1 MKKIIPL
8 SVLTFFLALGFAV
21 VSPTKASG
29 QSAGLVSS
37 VLNRMER
44 NRQSLKTLRGNL
56 SMEKYN
62 AQLRDSERYN
72 GVVLYVPGSGR
83 DASVRIEWRSPQ
95 HEILAVA
102 NGKYTLF
109 RPRLNQAIVGKS
121 SSVRGKAGAGGI
133 LDLMY
138 MTKTQLEAR
147 FQPVQDVREET
158 LWGGVSTIHLTLV
171 PKGNASFKYAEIW
184 VDSSGMPVQTK
195 IVEKNDDATTMRLSG
210 LERNI
215 KVSDEEFSVKLD
227 SNVKIVKG

>member
-1 MKKIIPL
+1 MKRLVPL
-8 SVLTFFLALGFAV
+8 SLLLAVLAGASIIS
-21 VSPTKASG
+21 SPKPTNG

-44 NRQSLKTLRGNL
+44 NRQSLKSLKASL

-62 AQLRDSERYN
+62 AQLRDKDNYS
-72 GVVLYVPGSGR
+72 GWVLYVPGSGR
-83 DASVRIEWRSPQ
+83 DASVRIEWQRPR

-102 NGKYTLF
+102 KGQYTLF
-109 RPRLNQAIVGKS
+109 RPSLGQAIVGKS
-121 SSVRGKAGAGGI
+121 GSVKGKAGASGV
-133 LDLMY
+133 LDMMY
-138 MTKTQLEAR
+138 MTKQQLEAK
-147 FQPVQDVREET
+147 FQPVQEVREET

-210 LERNI
+210 VERNLKI
-215 KVSDEEFSVKLD
+215 SSDEFNIKLD
-227 SNVKIVKG
+227 SSVKIVKG

>member
-1 MKKIIPL
+1 MKKI
-8 SVLTFFLALGFAV
+8 
-21 VSPTKASG
+21 VSPVVLLAVLAAAFIFSSPTTVNA

-44 NRQSLKTLRGNL
+44 NRQSLRSLKASL

-62 AQLRDSERYN
+62 AQLRDAERYS
-72 GVVLYVPGSGR
+72 GIVLYMPSSGR
-83 DASVRIEWRSPQ
+83 DASVRIEWQKPQ
-95 HEILAVA
+95 HEILAVS

-109 RPRLNQAIVGKS
+109 RPRLSMAYVGNSKS
-121 SSVRGKAGAGGI
+121 SRNKAGGV
-133 LDLMY
+133 LDMMY
-138 MTKTQLEAR
+138 MTRQQLEAR

-158 LWGGVSTIHLTLV
+158 LWGGISTIHLTLV

-195 IVEKNDDATTMRLSG
+195 IVEKNDDATTMRLSN
-210 LERNI
+210 LERNLKI
-215 KVSDEEFSVKLD
+215 SGEEFNLKLE

>member
-1 MKKIIPL
+1 MKRLVSPVIL
-8 SVLTFFLALGFAV
+8 LAVLLGSLTFSF
-21 VSPTKASG
+21 PKATNG
-29 QSAGLVSS
+29 QSAGLVSA

-44 NRQSLKTLRGNL
+44 NRQSLRSLKASL

-62 AQLRDSERYN
+62 AQLRDAELYR
-72 GVVLYVPGSGR
+72 GIVLYVPNSGR
-83 DASVRIEWRSPQ
+83 DASVRIEWQSPQ
-95 HEILAVA
+95 HEILAVSD
-102 NGKYTLF
+102 GKYTLF
-109 RPRLNQAIVGKS
+109 RPRLGMAYVGSSKS
-121 SSVRGKAGAGGI
+121 NRNKAGGV
-133 LDLMY
+133 LEMMY
-138 MTKTQLEAR
+138 MTRQQLESR

-210 LERNI
+210 LERNLKI
-215 KVSDEEFSVKLD
+215 SADEFRFKLD

>member
-1 MKKIIPL
+1 MKKLFPL
-8 SVLTFFLALGFAV
+8 SLLLAV
-21 VSPTKASG
+21 VAGASIISSPKAANG

-44 NRQSLKTLRGNL
+44 NRQSLKSLKASL

-62 AQLRDSERYN
+62 AQLRDKENYS
-72 GVVLYVPGSGR
+72 GWVLYLPSSGR
-83 DASVRIEWRSPQ
+83 DASVRIEWQKPQ
-95 HEILAVA
+95 HEILAVSK
-102 NGKYTLF
+102 GQYTLF

-121 SSVRGKAGAGGI
+121 GSMKGKAGAGGV
-133 LDLMY
+133 LEMMY
-138 MTKTQLEAR
+138 MTKQQLEAK

-195 IVEKNDDATTMRLSG
+195 IVEKNDDATTMRLNG
-210 LERNI
+210 MERNV
-215 KVSDEEFSVKLD
+215 KLSSDDFNIKLD